1 MLRNKIRKIYCNVYN
16 HTNHRASH
24 KLFGLTPCCLLYFWI
39 QTCIR
44 HHFYFIVIIN
54 SWTSFWCITQI
65 SIWRE
70 KLKKLK
76 KERLTIKWLWTG
88 AIAEVKKNDWENIIA
103 FWKKSKRSKALDNKC
118 HAFENFAVFTF
129 I

>member
-1 MLRNKIRKIYCNVYN
+1 MYITIQIIEPR
-16 HTNHRASH
+16 HR
-24 KLFGLTPCCLLYFWI
+24 LFGLTPCCLLYFWI

-65 SIWRE
+65 SIRRE

-88 AIAEVKKNDWENIIA
+88 AIAEVKKMTGKILLHFGRNPNKARRWITSAMRLKILQFLPSFKLRNNI
-103 FWKKSKRSKALDNKC
+103 SSY
-118 HAFENFAVFTF
+118 
-129 I
+129 